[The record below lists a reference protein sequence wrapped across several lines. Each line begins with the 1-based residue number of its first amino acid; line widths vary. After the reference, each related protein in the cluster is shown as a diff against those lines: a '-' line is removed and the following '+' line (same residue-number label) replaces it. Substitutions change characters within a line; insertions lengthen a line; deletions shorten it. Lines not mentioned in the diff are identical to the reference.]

1 MPLLEGA
8 VSLLLSCHNTPVFFT
23 SCRVIS
29 RLGTKVFASCGI
41 QTYQNWFLTTKFYV
55 TYENFWQMT
64 PKGNITHTAYR
75 WFCKFSRKC
84 NNTWHDVFFICCL
97 NIVEIDFRIVWQWFF
112 LINSWLLQH
121 EKSVS
126 GYDDTPKKRKN
137 CGLSDHW
144 VKSFWCH
151 CQVVVIITSL
161 SGQTNQLTRT
171 KHVNKS

>member
-1 MPLLEGA
+1 MLLFEGA

-29 RLGTKVFASCGI
+29 RLGPKVFASCGI
-41 QTYQNWFLTTKFYV
+41 QTYQNWFLTTKFYL

-97 NIVEIDFRIVWQWFF
+97 NIVKIDFRIVCQWFF

-126 GYDDTPKKRKN
+126 GYDDTPEKKELWAIRPLGKKLLMPLP
-137 CGLSDHW
+137 GSSHHHQ
-144 VKSFWCH
+144 F
-151 CQVVVIITSL
+151 IR
-161 SGQTNQLTRT
+161 TNQSTYQ
-171 KHVNKS
+171 NKTCK